1 MGTPSNE
8 VLEELS
14 LRITETWRQLGRRL
28 DIDEPQLDAFDRE
41 NHQCREKGYKML
53 LSWKQ
58 RDCGSG
64 ASYQV
69 LYDALCHNL
78 VGLGK
83 LAKEVCCDKKLGE
96 IV

>member
-1 MGTPSNE
+1 MGIPSNE

-14 LRITETWRQLGRRL
+14 LRITEKWRQLGRRL

-58 RDCGSG
+58 RDGGSG
-64 ASYQV
+64 DSYQV

-78 VGLGK
+78 VELRQ
-83 LAKEVCCDKKLGE
+83 LAKDVCCDKKLGE
-96 IV
+96 IA

>member
-1 MGTPSNE
+1 MGIPSNE

-28 DIDEPQLDAFDRE
+28 RIDESQLDAFDRE

-58 RDCGSG
+58 RDGGSD

-69 LYDALCHNL
+69 LYDALCHSL
-78 VGLGK
+78 VGLGI
-83 LAKEVCCDKKLGE
+83 LAKEICCD
-96 IV
+96 

>member
-1 MGTPSNE
+1 MGIPSNE

-28 DIDEPQLDAFDRE
+28 RIDESQLDAFDRE
-41 NHQCREKGYKML
+41 NHQWPEKGYKML

-58 RDCGSG
+58 RDGGSD

-83 LAKEVCCDKKLGE
+83 LAKEICCD
-96 IV
+96 

>member
-1 MGTPSNE
+1 MGIPSNE

-14 LRITETWRQLGRRL
+14 LRITEKWRQLGRRFF
-28 DIDEPQLDAFDRE
+28 DESQLDAFDTE

-58 RDCGSG
+58 RDGGSG

-78 VGLGK
+78 VGLRQ
-83 LAKEVCCDKKLGE
+83 LAEEVCCD
-96 IV
+96 

>member
-14 LRITETWRQLGRRL
+14 LRITEKWRQLGRRL

-41 NHQCREKGYKML
+41 NHQCREKAYKML
-53 LSWKQ
+53 LFWKQ
-58 RDCGSG
+58 RDGGSR

-69 LYDALCHNL
+69 LYDALCRNL
-78 VGLGK
+78 VGLRQ
-83 LAKEVCCDKKLGE
+83 LAEEVCC
-96 IV
+96 

>member
-1 MGTPSNE
+1 MGIPSNE

-28 DIDEPQLDAFDRE
+28 RIDKSQLDAFDRE

-53 LSWKQ
+53 LSRKQ
-58 RDCGSG
+58 RDGGSD

-83 LAKEVCCDKKLGE
+83 LAKEICCD
-96 IV
+96 